1 MQLPLCPILRNL
13 GKRESFR
20 AFENKDWV
28 LTEEDEEEEAEEEE
42 VNNGNIEI
50 LVCSE
55 VTTGTGWTAVK

>member
-28 LTEEDEEEEAEEEE
+28 LTEEDEEEEE
-42 VNNGNIEI
+42 VNNGNIEM

-55 VTTGTGWTAVK
+55 VTTGTGRTAVK